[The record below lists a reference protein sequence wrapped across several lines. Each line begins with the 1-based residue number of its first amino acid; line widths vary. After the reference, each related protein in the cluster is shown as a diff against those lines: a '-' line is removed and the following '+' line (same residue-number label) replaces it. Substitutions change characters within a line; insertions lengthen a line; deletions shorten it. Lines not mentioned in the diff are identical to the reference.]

1 MDELEHLLQKRAAA
15 LTARPA
21 VPDELMARILADAAR
36 AQPRSAMAA
45 KSMPMPSM
53 RLPTIT
59 LGQVFADLF
68 GGGGVLAG
76 MATAACAGIYLG
88 LAQPS
93 ALSALTLAFAGPS
106 AVDQLDFMPNI
117 DRFLAE
123 E

>member
-15 LTARPA
+15 LTALPA

-45 KSMPMPSM
+45 KSMPTM

>member
-1 MDELEHLLQKRAAA
+1 MMDELEHLLQKRAAA

-36 AQPRSAMAA
+36 AQPRSALAA
-45 KSMPMPSM
+45 KSMPAM